1 MHLHNCSI
9 RKGVVPDVPYDKA
22 MGARSV
28 RQLAGQVGH
37 SLLPFVRV
45 RLITLLSLE
54 LGADEHPCT
63 ALFRV
68 TS

>member
-1 MHLHNCSI
+1 
-9 RKGVVPDVPYDKA
+9 
-22 MGARSV
+22 MGTQSV

-45 RLITLLSLE
+45 RLIILLTLE
-54 LGADEHPCT
+54 LGADERPCT